1 MEGTLMTT
9 ANHTTSRNT
18 GDRAGTRDSAKAS
31 VLEIVAA
38 DLAGETDSVLDVL
51 SRLGPPDRDAATPA
65 AGWTTIRDQVTVVTQ
80 RCNLPNTG
88 LWVFGPVASEWI
100 ALAQAFAGGP
110 GTGRPPGPFENR
122 PTGDLL

>member
-9 ANHTTSRNT
+9 TNHTTSGNT
-18 GDRAGTRDSAKAS
+18 GDRAGSRHSAKAS

-51 SRLGPPDRDAATPA
+51 SRLGPPDWDADTPA
-65 AGWTTIRDQVTVVTQ
+65 AGWTIRDQVTVVTH
-80 RCNLPNTG
+80 RCNVADTG

>member
-9 ANHTTSRNT
+9 TDHTTSGNT
-18 GDRAGTRDSAKAS
+18 GDRAGSRDSAKAS
-31 VLEIVAA
+31 VLEVVAD
-38 DLAGETDSVLDVL
+38 DLAGETDSVLEVL
-51 SRLGPPDRDAATPA
+51 ERLGPPVWDAATPA

-80 RCNLPNTG
+80 RCSLADTG
-88 LWVFGPVASEWI
+88 LWVFGPVAREWI

-122 PTGDLL
+122 PTGDLQ